1 MTIQIHGKER
11 MIMICT
17 DGEKCSV
24 IETNGANMSMWCG
37 IAMVCAEED
46 STKGKTI
53 ETIEKYDKDGNLV
66 EKIVREIPENSSKC
80 SSHAIE
86 SATTAKPSETYG

>member
-37 IAMVCAEED
+37 TATICEE
-46 STKGKTI
+46 KKAIRGKAV
-53 ETIEKYDKDGNLV
+53 ETTERYNKDGKLV
-66 EKIVREIPENSSKC
+66 EKIVREIPEDNRENHIPHLLSRV
-80 SSHAIE
+80 E
-86 SATTAKPSETYG
+86 